1 MWVTGDCEVSYS
13 SGRYLEFNK
22 KGVSKGNGLRRLAAI
37 LGVDMKDTIAI
48 GDNVNDLS
56 MIQAAGIGAAVG
68 NVFEG
73 MIDECDYIAKA
84 SNDEGGVGE
93 IIEKYVL

>member
-1 MWVTGDCEVSYS
+1 
-13 SGRYLEFNK
+13 
-22 KGVSKGNGLRRLAAI
+22 
-37 LGVDMKDTIAI
+37 
-48 GDNVNDLS
+48 